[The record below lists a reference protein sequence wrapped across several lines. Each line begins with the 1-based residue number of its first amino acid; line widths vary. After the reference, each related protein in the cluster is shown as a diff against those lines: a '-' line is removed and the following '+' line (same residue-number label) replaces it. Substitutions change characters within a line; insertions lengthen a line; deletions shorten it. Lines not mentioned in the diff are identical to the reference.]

1 MMRDPRSRLPRLI
14 PRRVLRAPWRTLL
27 LTGLLVTMPLAV
39 TYLLLRWLFATLDG
53 MLQPLARAL
62 FNHTIP
68 GLGLIVGLAV
78 ILAAGAVASNVGGR
92 RLLAQFDR
100 LMLRIPLARPVYSAT
115 KQISD
120 AFLGSRRSTFRRVVL
135 VEWPRQGAYTVGFVT
150 GEDRAPDGVVF
161 LSVFI
166 ISAPNPTTG
175 FLMLLPEADVVPT
188 ALTVEDGMK
197 LVLSGGIAG
206 TMAHVSQALAARRA
220 ARPAAGPPRGEGRMQ
235 GGG

>member
-1 MMRDPRSRLPRLI
+1 MRNRLARLASAAGHH
-14 PRRVLRAPWRTLL
+14 PPLRTMLI
-27 LTGLLVTMPLAV
+27 TGLLVMMPLAV

-53 MLQPLARAL
+53 LLQPLARTL
-62 FNHTIP
+62 VGHTVP
-68 GLGLIVGLAV
+68 GLGLIFGLAV

-115 KQISD
+115 RQISD
-120 AFLGSRRSTFRRVVL
+120 AFLGSQRSTFRRVVL
-135 VEWPRQGAYTVGFVT
+135 VEWPRHGAYTVGFVT
-150 GEDRAPDGVVF
+150 GEDRAEDGVVL

-175 FLMLLPEADVVPT
+175 FLMLVPESDVVPT
-188 ALTVEDGMK
+188 SLTVEDGMK

-206 TMAHVSQALAARRA
+206 TMAAASHALAQRRGV
-220 ARPAAGPPRGEGRMQ
+220 RVPAGPPAEGAPGGRG
-235 GGG
+235 

>member
-1 MMRDPRSRLPRLI
+1 MLI
-14 PRRVLRAPWRTLL
+14 
-27 LTGLLVTMPLAV
+27 TGLLVMMPLAV

-53 MLQPLARAL
+53 LLQPLARTL
-62 FNHTIP
+62 VGHTVP
-68 GLGLIVGLAV
+68 GLGLIFGLAV

-92 RLLAQFDR
+92 RLLGQVDR

-120 AFLGSRRSTFRRVVL
+120 AFLGSQRSTFRRVVL
-135 VEWPRQGAYTVGFVT
+135 VEWPRHGAYTVGFVT
-150 GEDRAPDGVVF
+150 GEDRAADGVVL

-175 FLMLLPEADVVPT
+175 FLMIVPEPEVVPT
-188 ALTVEDGMK
+188 TLSVEGGMK

-206 TMAHVSQALAARRA
+206 AMAEASQALARRRA
-220 ARPAAGPPRGEGRMQ
+220 ADGPPAPPPEDIPGRT
-235 GGG
+235 